1 VTRGIF
7 IIVSLCLLPGWP
19 AAAQPLPIVPRP
31 ASAHL
36 LKGTFQAGRST
47 VIYADADAQPV
58 AQWFAEQLRSEF
70 GLAAG
75 VTTEPSRRSVFH
87 FRIDASVPEEGYR
100 LRIGPRRV
108 TIQGQPAGLFYG
120 AQSVLQLAAARRTP
134 AMVLPAAEIID
145 QPRFAYRGLHLDTA
159 RHMFPVEFLKQYL
172 DWMARYKLN
181 RFHWHLTDDQG
192 WRIEIPQYPRL
203 AEVASMRKET
213 LVGHAPQS
221 SKYDGQPYGGYYTQD
236 QIREVVAYA
245 RDRFITVIPEIEMP
259 GHSLAALA
267 AYPDLACTP
276 GPFEPATTW
285 GGFKDIYCPR
295 EATFQFLENVL
306 TEIMRLFPS
315 HYIHIGGDEVDKDRW
330 KESPEAQAVIEREGL
345 KDLGELQSYFI
356 RRMEKF
362 INAQGRRMIGWDE
375 ILEGG
380 LAPDATV
387 MSWRGEDG
395 GIQAARQGHDVIMTP
410 GAYLYFD
417 HYQGDRDKEPLAIGG
432 MLPLEKV
439 YSYNPTPAVLSAE
452 EKTRIL
458 GPQAN
463 LWTEYIA
470 DVRQVEYMLFPRL
483 FALAEVAWS
492 PQESR
497 NYRDFLGRVPPQ
509 LARLKREGVN
519 YRPLSPTSNSTTST
533 SRKGPSRRLRH

>member
-1 VTRGIF
+1 
-7 IIVSLCLLPGWP
+7 
-19 AAAQPLPIVPRP
+19 
-31 ASAHL
+31 
-36 LKGTFQAGRST
+36 
-47 VIYADADAQPV
+47 
-58 AQWFAEQLRSEF
+58 
-70 GLAAG
+70 
-75 VTTEPSRRSVFH
+75 
-87 FRIDASVPEEGYR
+87 
-100 LRIGPRRV
+100 
-108 TIQGQPAGLFYG
+108 
-120 AQSVLQLAAARRTP
+120 
-134 AMVLPAAEIID
+134 
-145 QPRFAYRGLHLDTA
+145 
-159 RHMFPVEFLKQYL
+159 
-172 DWMARYKLN
+172 
-181 RFHWHLTDDQG
+181 
-192 WRIEIPQYPRL
+192 
-203 AEVASMRKET
+203 
-213 LVGHAPQS
+213 
-221 SKYDGQPYGGYYTQD
+221 
-236 QIREVVAYA
+236 
-245 RDRFITVIPEIEMP
+245 MP

-509 LARLKREGVN
+509 LARLNREGVN
-519 YRPLSPTSNSTTST
+519 YRPLSASSKSTTST